1 MSNIHGLAGMGNGEN
16 RVSFPKEMTPKFSFK
31 GLTRG
36 HLGGS
41 VVEHL
46 PLAEVVILGSWDQVL
61 YQAPCREPVSP
72 SAYVSACLCLS

>member
-46 PLAEVVILGSWDQVL
+46 PLAEVVILGSWDCFPHWGPHRQPSL
-61 YQAPCREPVSP
+61 
-72 SAYVSACLCLS
+72 SAYVSASLMNK